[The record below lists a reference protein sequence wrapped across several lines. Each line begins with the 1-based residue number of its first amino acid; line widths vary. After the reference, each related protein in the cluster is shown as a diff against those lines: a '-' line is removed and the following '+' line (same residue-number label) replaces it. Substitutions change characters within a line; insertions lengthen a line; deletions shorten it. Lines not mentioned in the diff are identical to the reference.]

1 MSGSSLSS
9 LIWSVAELLRGP
21 YKAREYGAVILPF
34 TVLRRLDCVLAPTKE
49 AVLKEKAAKEAAG
62 VNPEPFMLRTARLTF
77 VNASPFDLP
86 KLMGDPDH
94 IAANLGSYVQG
105 FSPAVRDIFASF
117 KFNEVVDRLAKTERL
132 YRLTEKFVA
141 LDLHPAK
148 VGNEQ
153 MGHAFE
159 ELIRRFAENSDE
171 KASEQFTPR
180 DAIELMV
187 NLLFIEDNEVLTPGN
202 PVVRSLY
209 DPTAGT
215 GGMLSMAEEHVHCF
229 NPAARFTVAGQELNE
244 EAYAICKAD
253 MLIKGQD
260 ISAIVPG
267 DTLKAD
273 GHAGKRFDY
282 MMSNPPYGYDWD
294 EAKSVVTKEHR
305 ELGHAGRFG
314 PGLPPSSDGQ
324 MLFLLHLV
332 SKMVPAQDG
341 GSRIGIV
348 MSGSPLFSGGAGS
361 GSSEIRRYLIE
372 GDLVE
377 AIVALPTDMFFNTGI
392 ATYVWLLTN
401 RKPAH
406 RKGFVQ
412 LIDASGQ
419 FEKMRRSL
427 GSKRK
432 RLGAAHIERV
442 TRLFGSFTEARLA
455 IITGKDGATREVLL
469 EGDAPKPMAPEGGKV
484 RAVPLSRIF
493 RNEAFGYRTITVE
506 RPLRDEDGNPVLGQ
520 RGKVKGKLVP
530 NSSLRDTEDV
540 PLREAIGDY
549 MNREVLP
556 HTPDAWVDEDKT
568 RVGFEVPFNRHFY
581 VFEPPRSLEDI
592 DEDLR
597 ASVARIREMLERM
610 AA

>member
-9 LIWSVAELLRGP
+9 LIWSVAEMLRGS

-49 AVLKEKAAKEAAG
+49 AVLKEKAAREAEG
-62 VNPEPFMLRTARLTF
+62 VNPEGFLLRAARLTF
-77 VNASPFDLP
+77 VNTSPFDLP
-86 KLMGDPDH
+86 KLMGDPDN
-94 IAANLGSYVQG
+94 IAANLNAYVQC
-105 FSPAVRDIFASF
+105 FTPAVRDIFVNF
-117 KFNEVVDRLAKTERL
+117 KFNEVVDRLAKTDRL

-148 VGNEQ
+148 VSNEQ

-171 KASEQFTPR
+171 KAAEQFTPR

-187 NLLFIEDNEVLTPGN
+187 NLLFIEDSEVLTPGN
-202 PVVRSLY
+202 PVVRRLY

-215 GGMLSMAEEHVHCF
+215 GGMLSMAEEHVHRF

-260 ISAIVPG
+260 IAAIVPG

-273 GHAGKRFDY
+273 GHAGKQFDY
-282 MMSNPPYGYDWD
+282 MMSNPPYGYNWD

-348 MSGSPLFSGGAGS
+348 MSGSPLFTGAAGS

-372 GDLVE
+372 RDLVE
-377 AIVALPTDMFFNTGI
+377 AIVGLPTDMFFNTGI

-401 RKPAH
+401 RKPSH

-432 RLGAAHIERV
+432 RLGAIHIERV
-442 TRLFGSFTEARLA
+442 TKLFGSFAEARLA
-455 IITGKDGATREVLL
+455 TVTEADGTTREVML
-469 EGDAPKPMAPEGGKV
+469 EGESPEPSAPPGGKV
-484 RAVPLSRIF
+484 RVVPISRIF
-493 RNEAFGYRTITVE
+493 RNGAFSYQTITVE
-506 RPLRDEDGNPVLGQ
+506 RPLLDEDGKPILGQ
-520 RGKVKGKLVP
+520 RGKAKGKLMADTA
-530 NSSLRDTEDV
+530 LRDTENV
-540 PLREAIGDY
+540 PFGHDIQEY
-549 MNREVLP
+549 MAREVLP
-556 HTPDAWVDEDKT
+556 HAPDSWVDEDKT
-568 RVGFEVPFNRHFY
+568 KLGYEVPFNRHFY
-581 VFEPPRSLEDI
+581 VFEPPRPLDEI
-592 DEDLR
+592 DADLKR
-597 ASVARIREMLERM
+597 TTDRIRAMLDGL

>member
-49 AVLKEKAAKEAAG
+49 AVLKQKAAKEAMG
-62 VNPEPFMLRTARLTF
+62 INPEPFMLRAARLSF
-77 VNASPFDLP
+77 VNTSPFDLP

-105 FSPAVRDIFASF
+105 FSPAVRDIFTSF
-117 KFNEVVDRLAKTERL
+117 KFNEVVDRLARVERL
-132 YRLTEKFVA
+132 YKLTEKFVA
-141 LDLHPAK
+141 LDLHPSK
-148 VGNEQ
+148 VSNER

-171 KASEQFTPR
+171 KAAEQFTPR

-187 NLLFIEDNEVLTPGN
+187 NLLFIEDSEVLTPGN
-202 PVVRSLY
+202 PVVRRLY

-215 GGMLSMAEEHVHCF
+215 GGMLSMAEEHVHRF
-229 NPAARFTVAGQELNE
+229 NPAARFTMAGQEANE

-260 ISAIVPG
+260 ISAIVFG

-282 MMSNPPYGYDWD
+282 MMSNPPYGFDWD
-294 EAKSVVTKEHR
+294 DAKSVVQKEHR

-361 GSSEIRRYLIE
+361 GSSEIRRHLIE

-401 RKPAH
+401 RKPAR

-419 FEKMRRSL
+419 FEKMRRNL

-442 TRLFGSFTEARLA
+442 TKLFGSFMEVRLA
-455 IITGKDGATREVLL
+455 TITEGDGTTREVLL
-469 EGDAPKPMAPEGGKV
+469 EGDAPEPSAPEGGKV
-484 RAVPLSRIF
+484 RVVPLSRNF

-506 RPLRDEDGNPVLGQ
+506 RPVRDEDGRPILGQ
-520 RGKVKGKLVP
+520 RGKAKGKPVP
-530 NSSLRDTEDV
+530 DPALRDTENV
-540 PLREAIGDY
+540 PLGEDVAAYMAREL
-549 MNREVLP
+549 LP
-556 HTPDAWVDEDKT
+556 HVPDAWVDEDKT
-568 RVGFEVPFNRHFY
+568 KVGYEVPFNRHFY
-581 VFEPPRSLEDI
+581 VFEPPRPLVEI
-592 DEDLR
+592 DADLK
-597 ASVARIREMLERM
+597 ASAVRIRAMLEGM